1 MKTSS
6 LCVGVMAALSLFAAA
21 VQAAPMLYNWQDGTA
36 ERQFANWTS
45 VDGVDGVGAG
55 TATPNAAGS
64 LGAGALTITPG
75 ALGTGIVQDDI
86 YTTNLGLL
94 GGATPAD
101 MTSYG
106 ASGTEIAGMRFD
118 FYAGANGDGT
128 GAPDGLWFYFQTT
141 DSERWYYEIGTGY
154 IGDGWNTYD
163 VSFDWGT
170 DRYGSL
176 NWFGIDGVG
185 DPIIGAA
192 GFDAAITD
200 IAGLGISIQYLE
212 NNSTQVYGVDNFGLT
227 VPEPETYMVLG
238 MALLTVAFVF
248 RKRITESLDEAR
260 AMMQM

>member
-1 MKTSS
+1 MAMKTKISFAGG
-6 LCVGVMAALSLFAAA
+6 LITLSLLATA
-21 VQAAPMLYNWQDGTA
+21 VQAAPMLYNWQDGSV
-36 ERQFANWTS
+36 ERPFADWTS
-45 VDGVDGVGAG
+45 VDAINGGAG
-55 TATPNAAGS
+55 TATP
-64 LGAGALTITPG
+64 GAGASLTITPG
-75 ALGTGIVQDDI
+75 PLGVGDIRQDDI

-118 FYAGANGDGT
+118 FYAGADGAGH

-141 DSERWYYEIGTGY
+141 DSERWYYEIDTGY
-154 IGDGWNTYD
+154 INDGWNTYD
-163 VSFDWGT
+163 VSFDWGA

-212 NNSTQVYGVDNFGLT
+212 NNSTQTYGIDNFGLT